1 MLHFSIL
8 VYLDGLQNSIYQLD
22 IEIDFCN
29 LLRISIPQSYY
40 ILQKQCLSRILI
52 VFFHYFIVF
61 ASELSNARRDSRML
75 SIVYAAFPT
84 NNKPATVS
92 RSTSPSYFVNFKY
105 ITVYAPLSMHI
116 QANSVFYTC
125 SDYNNFHLS

>member
-8 VYLDGLQNSIYQLD
+8 VYPDGLQKSIYQPD

-40 ILQKQCLSRILI
+40 ILQKQCLSRILV

-61 ASELSNARRDSRML
+61 ASELSNARGDSRML
-75 SIVYAAFPT
+75 SIVYLLSHFLFLFP
-84 NNKPATVS
+84 
-92 RSTSPSYFVNFKY
+92 
-105 ITVYAPLSMHI
+105 
-116 QANSVFYTC
+116 
-125 SDYNNFHLS
+125 